1 MIDWNFDKYYT
12 ILWQLFTIAYKQAL
26 VIVLL
31 HSISLLQPCAI
42 WAGQRLVR
50 VLLVEVIINTARPQ
64 TNLFATHL
72 K

>member
-31 HSISLLQPCAI
+31 HQHFLATALSHVSWP
-42 WAGQRLVR
+42 
-50 VLLVEVIINTARPQ
+50 EVCKESTCRSDN
-64 TNLFATHL
+64 
-72 K
+72 

>member
-31 HSISLLQPCAI
+31 HQHFLATALSHVSWP
-42 WAGQRLVR
+42 
-50 VLLVEVIINTARPQ
+50 EVCKGSTCRSDN
-64 TNLFATHL
+64 
-72 K
+72 